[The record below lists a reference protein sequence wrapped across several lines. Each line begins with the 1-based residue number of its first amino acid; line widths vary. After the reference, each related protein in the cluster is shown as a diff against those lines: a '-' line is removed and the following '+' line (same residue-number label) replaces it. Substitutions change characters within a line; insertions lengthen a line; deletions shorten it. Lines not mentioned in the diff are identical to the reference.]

1 MVLAGGGGGSGG
13 GGGEEDGGDPDGGD
27 GGAAAAAGFDLARWA
42 QLGRELEDVTGVTDG
57 PARAAGALP
66 IHSEYRPGGYGAT
79 AGGAA
84 MAGAVAGAQV
94 LVAAATTGMRVGL
107 DRNADAGA
115 AVDTA
120 AAAESVDGAT
130 TGSAKAGPGSSIA
143 CPVASEVPATLHRDL
158 GRLDIVHSAPSPT
171 SPAAYCTLA
180 EPAHKKARG
189 ANIST
194 SDSSSDSGPY
204 PAAYIST
211 KEAVAAKPA
220 DEADAN
226 IQTPAAVAAA
236 APSVWFQLSR
246 HTGRVH
252 LLAGD
257 GRWPRTRR
265 RQSRPSATTDRTP
278 L

>member
-107 DRNADAGA
+107 DRDADAGA

-130 TGSAKAGPGSSIA
+130 TGSAKAGPGSPIA
-143 CPVASEVPATLHRDL
+143 CPVASKVPAALHRDL
-158 GRLDIVHSAPSPT
+158 GRLDLVHSAPSPT

-180 EPAHKKARG
+180 EPAHKKA
-189 ANIST
+189 ST
-194 SDSSSDSGPY
+194 SDSSSDSGLY
-204 PAAYIST
+204 PAADISR

-220 DEADAN
+220 DEADADV
-226 IQTPAAVAAA
+226 QTPAAVAAA

-252 LLAGD
+252 LLAAGD
-257 GRWPRTRR
+257 GR
-265 RQSRPSATTDRTP
+265 
-278 L
+278 